1 MMFIT
6 LTRTGGQAI
15 AVNTDQI
22 ASVRDRAEGKNVVVM
37 LANGNDFEV
46 TEGYEDIVGKLA
58 QA

>member
-1 MMFIT
+1 MFIT

-46 TEGYEDIVGKLA
+46 TEGYEDIVGKVS